1 MTFELSKYQ
10 GNYLKEAFLVVLV
23 VHSLTIVSGIIQNL
37 INNSIQARGNST
49 IALDPTKVLIKK
61 QKYIEE
67 NIRIKAFLNSSLSS
81 QTKQQQM
88 QHASQIEQ
96 SAGKAVESYIGQIL
110 QIIEKNKYYP
120 PRDKM
125 YGNEG
130 SPVITMLIDN
140 SGSLKQAELAESS
153 NKPGLDRAALNIVQK
168 AAPYPQ
174 FNNLISEDQLN
185 FSVAIEFKLNN

>member
-10 GNYLKEAFLVVLV
+10 GNYLKEAFLIVLV
-23 VHSLTIVSGIIQNL
+23 AHSLTMASGIVQKL
-37 INNSIQARGNST
+37 INNNIEARGNSN

-61 QKYIEE
+61 QKYVEE
-67 NIRIKAFLNSSLSS
+67 NVRIKAFLNSSLSS

-88 QHASQIEQ
+88 QQASQIEQ

-174 FNNLISEDQLN
+174 FNNLMSEDQLN